1 MDESWDVPG
10 YNTKELHPIQ
20 YEEEEEEEELP
31 QKVKYANFQE
41 EDDFDPEP

>member
-1 MDESWDVPG
+1 MDESWDIPG

-31 QKVKYANFQE
+31 QKVNYANFQE

>member
-1 MDESWDVPG
+1 MEESWDIPG
-10 YNTKELHPIQ
+10 YNTKELYLIQ
-20 YEEEEEEEELP
+20 YEEEDEDEELP